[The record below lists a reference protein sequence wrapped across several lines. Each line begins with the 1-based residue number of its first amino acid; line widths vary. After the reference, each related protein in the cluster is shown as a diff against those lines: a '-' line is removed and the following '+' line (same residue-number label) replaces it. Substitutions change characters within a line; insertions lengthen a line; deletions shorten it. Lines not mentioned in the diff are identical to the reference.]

1 MKLNLEQ
8 VELLPPEER
17 IGETEPMGKS
27 SFQHRPELIPL
38 AAPSFCIYCFILV
51 DYGQEKSRRCTHPEL
66 LLTLAT
72 TTYETTPLVLEWHKP
87 TRPPIDLFD
96 RHNGTQS
103 KRLNSLLI
111 ASGLAD
117 QIIPLVV
124 CLPLL
129 WLQILLERA
138 IPTSSKGN

>member
-51 DYGQEKSRRCTHPEL
+51 DYGIG
-66 LLTLAT
+66 
-72 TTYETTPLVLEWHKP
+72 YETEFNNWQFHTI
-87 TRPPIDLFD
+87 RGI
-96 RHNGTQS
+96 R
-103 KRLNSLLI
+103 
-111 ASGLAD
+111 
-117 QIIPLVV
+117 
-124 CLPLL
+124 
-129 WLQILLERA
+129 
-138 IPTSSKGN
+138 KGISEGSVELRTIY